1 MLREGGACTLV
12 AYGPMVKPA
21 LEAAAAAEEEGLG
34 SLEVIDLRSLVPLD
48 EDTLIASAERTGRM
62 VVVHEAPQFLG
73 MGAEVAARVTERAFL
88 SLEAPV
94 LRCTGLDVPYPPAKL
109 EEAYLPSVD
118 RILWTVQ
125 RALDF

>member
-1 MLREGGACTLV
+1 
-12 AYGPMVKPA
+12 
-21 LEAAAAAEEEGLG
+21 
-34 SLEVIDLRSLVPLD
+34 
-48 EDTLIASAERTGRM
+48 
-62 VVVHEAPQFLG
+62 